1 MTNRITALLALI
13 AAGALTVSLSA
24 CGDTNAA
31 SGNADGQTT
40 SQDATSA
47 DDSSDAADDAA
58 DDGAASFEEIPI
70 GNDQEIFPLN
80 VAAVYFQPVDMYP
93 EGTGLKAADANLH
106 LEADIHALKD
116 NKLGYATGEFI
127 PKLTVKY
134 RIEDKNDASNVQEGT
149 FMEMNAD
156 DGPHY
161 GANLK
166 MDKAGEYKL
175 TFTIY
180 SPETNGWTLHV
191 DPDTGVEGRF
201 WTEPLEAS
209 FDWDYTVH
217 QW

>member
-1 MTNRITALLALI
+1 MKKNMT
-13 AAGALTVSLSA
+13 GALAFLTAGVLTFALGA
-24 CGDTNAA
+24 CGNSTQSTGEAKA
-31 SGNADGQTT
+31 S
-40 SQDATSA
+40 
-47 DDSSDAADDAA
+47 
-58 DDGAASFEEIPI
+58 GAASSQTAANNGANFEEIPI
-70 GNDQEIFPLN
+70 GDDQEIFPLN
-80 VAAVYFQPVDMYP
+80 IAAVYFQPVDMYP
-93 EGTGLKAADANLH
+93 EGMGLSAAESNLH

-116 NKLGYATGEFI
+116 NKLGYGEGEFI

-134 RIEDKNDASNVQEGT
+134 KIQDKNDAANVQEGT

-175 TFTIY
+175 TFSIL
-180 SPETNGWTLHV
+180 SPQTNGWTLHV
-191 DPDTGVEGRF
+191 DPDTGVKGRF
-201 WTEPLEAS
+201 WTEPIVAN

>member
-1 MTNRITALLALI
+1 MKHNKITALLALV
-13 AAGALTVSLSA
+13 AAGALTLSLSA
-24 CGDTNAA
+24 CGNQSATDTNSGA
-31 SGNADGQTT
+31 STSDTSSTDSGTDNADSG
-40 SQDATSA
+40 
-47 DDSSDAADDAA
+47 
-58 DDGAASFEEIPI
+58 ASFEEIPI
-70 GNDQEIFPLN
+70 GDDQEIFPLN
-80 VAAVYFQPVDMYP
+80 IAAVYFQPVDMYP
-93 EGTGLKAADANLH
+93 AGTGLAAADANLH

-116 NKLGYATGEFI
+116 NKLGYGEGDFI

-175 TFTIY
+175 TFIIY
-180 SPETNGWTLHV
+180 SPETNGWTLHI

-201 WTEPLEAS
+201 WTEPIEAS

>member
-1 MTNRITALLALI
+1 MTNRIAALLALI

-40 SQDATSA
+40 SSQDTTTA
-47 DDSSDAADDAA
+47 DASSDDAA

-70 GNDQEIFPLN
+70 GNDQEVFPLN

-93 EGTGLKAADANLH
+93 EGTGLKAVDANLH

-116 NKLGYATGEFI
+116 NKLGYATGEFV

-161 GANLK
+161 GANIKL
-166 MDKAGEYKL
+166 DKAGEYTL
-175 TFTIY
+175 TFIIY